1 MFHSQSRIA
10 IESAFSLIKLSFPFF
25 LFSFLLHFF
34 FIFSYLFYSMA
45 MTKDTLPPI
54 GHAAAG
60 SAGAMFALSLV
71 YPLDM

>member
-1 MFHSQSRIA
+1 MVDISK
-10 IESAFSLIKLSFPFF
+10 E
-25 LFSFLLHFF
+25 
-34 FIFSYLFYSMA
+34 
-45 MTKDTLPPI
+45 TLPPV